1 MHPNPAFRSE
11 DEAANL
17 LSARADAGS
26 KAIAT
31 LMAAPAK
38 P

>member
-11 DEAANL
+11 DEAATV
-17 LSARADAGS
+17 LSARSDAGS
-26 KAIAT
+26 QAIAA